1 MKADQVT
8 GTTLVG
14 EGDKTAALVAGNNTV
29 KTGGGRLVR
38 ILMVSG
44 TGSID
49 VYDGTSTAGA
59 HLWSSATTTAGG
71 IYELD
76 VPTATGVFIVL
87 GATTTATAI
96 YA

>member
-1 MKADQVT
+1 MKADQT
-8 GTTLVG
+8 SGSSLVG
-14 EGDKTAALVAGNNTV
+14 KGDKTLALAAGNNSV
-29 KTGGGRLVR
+29 KTGGGRICR

-49 VYDGTSTAGA
+49 VYDGTSAVGQ
-59 HLWSSATTTAGG
+59 HLWSITATTNGA

-76 VPTATGVFIVL
+76 APTTNGIFIVL
-87 GATTTATAI
+87 GATTAATAI